1 MSLFTGIKLACPSCG
16 KDVDFQ
22 AVHSVNIDR
31 KPELREE
38 ILAGTFQQQDCP
50 ECGKAFRLDPAFTYT
65 DLGRKQWIAAFAID
79 DLSRWEEIEA
89 DVRQTF
95 DVAYGTQAP
104 KPARELARGVQPR
117 LVFGWAALCEK
128 LIAAKHGIDD
138 VRLEYLK
145 VGLLRNLEKTKF
157 DLRMETELRF
167 VGVADGED
175 GPTLA
180 LAWLRGRRSE
190 FIEGLNVPRAL
201 YDEISEDDRSWKALQ
216 PQLTAGPFVDMERLI
231 TVGTATSAESET

>member
-1 MSLFTGIKLACPSCG
+1 MSIFTAMKLGCPSCG
-16 KDVDFQ
+16 KDVDFK
-22 AVHSVNIDR
+22 AVQSVNIDR
-31 KPELREE
+31 KAELREE
-38 ILAGTFQQQDCP
+38 ILAGTFQQEDCP

-89 DVRQTF
+89 EVLQTF
-95 DVAYGTQAP
+95 DLAYGAQAT
-104 KPARELARGVQPR
+104 KAARDLARGVEPR

-145 VGLLRNLEKTKF
+145 VGLLRSLPKTKF

-167 VGVADGED
+167 VGVSEGDN
-175 GPTLA
+175 GPELA

-201 YDEISEDDRSWKALQ
+201 YDEISEGDRPWKALQ

-231 TVGTATSAESET
+231 TVGTTTTGGI